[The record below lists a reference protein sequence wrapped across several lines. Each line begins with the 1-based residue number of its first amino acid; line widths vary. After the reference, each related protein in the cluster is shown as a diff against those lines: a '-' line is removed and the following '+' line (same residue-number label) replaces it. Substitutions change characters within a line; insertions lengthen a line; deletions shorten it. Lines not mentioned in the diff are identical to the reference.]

1 LGTWFKKLDIQNIA
15 LERYKTIEPFLQRNA
30 TLEDISKEKKI
41 PVRTPY
47 NWAKAFKQ
55 NGLNGVA
62 TKRRSDKGQRRAA
75 DVCSN
80 RSHNLIQ

>member
-1 LGTWFKKLDIQNIA
+1 LDIQNIA

-41 PVRTPY
+41 PVRTLY
-47 NWAKAFKQ
+47 NWVKAFKQ

-62 TKRRSDKGQRRAA
+62 PKRRSDKGQRRAA
-75 DVCSN
+75 QEGYVSC
-80 RSHNLIQ
+80 LIVRYRITRR